1 MVIDELVAQEEMY
14 YRCANIREE
23 IATEAATVMR
33 TAYQQ
38 IYEIVAFADRMSDK
52 LGERIGAKRIAKL
65 YAEHVMQSKSAGPT
79 GKLEAR
85 SERMFD
91 DAFPAL

>member
-1 MVIDELVAQEEMY
+1 MY

-38 IYEIVAFADRMSDK
+38 IDEIVAFADRMSDK

-65 YAEHVMQSKSAGPT
+65 YAEHVFQSKSAGPA